1 MRLRASLV
9 LAWVTLKEG
18 IRERAFLGIL
28 VFALLLL
35 IASGVMADLSIGNIL
50 KVTQDL
56 GLSTLTLMGLLLAFF
71 MGTHLMAKDL
81 DKRSIYMILSKPIS
95 RGNYIFG
102 KYGGLVAL
110 VGLSMV
116 LLTFF
121 MLVTT
126 FYFYKTSRLYSP
138 PHIAWGKLALA
149 SSFIFLEAILMLA
162 VSIFFS
168 SFASSP
174 LLALF
179 FTLAVYLV
187 GESTRQVVDIL
198 KSPLGKHTSPI
209 LRALAKVA
217 FYIFPD
223 LSVLDLKT
231 AAVHNL
237 PLDYTNL
244 LRSALYAFCYIL
256 VLLFAA
262 TLIFKGR
269 EMK

>member
-1 MRLRASLV
+1 MRARASLV

-116 LLTFF
+116 LLTGI

-126 FYFYKTSRLYSP
+126 FYFYKTARLYSL
-138 PHIAWGKLALA
+138 PHIAWGKLVLA
-149 SSFIFLEAILMLA
+149 SFYIFLEAILILA

-168 SFASSP
+168 SFTSSP